1 MKTKNNFCG
10 GNKKLYK
17 KLSFKM
23 KLLISILPTVII
35 SMLVLSYTA
44 FFQFRKTIE
53 GQIIDNRVEATN
65 KLSENINIWIE
76 GKLLEV
82 KSSANTPTAKLIQ
95 SDISAVDD
103 FNAERIQFLEKNYPG
118 EYDNAS
124 ATLFNNDGISRA
136 QYSNGKTV
144 LGDVSEKPWYQTLM
158 SGVPY
163 NISNPVISKGTGKT
177 LIVIGVPIKNE
188 ADKSIGTMISAVNLS
203 YIQDKVKE
211 FKFGTKGY
219 GLLIGKDG
227 TILVHPDESLI
238 MQSNISD
245 VADANMQSL
254 GNEMMNKDA
263 GTLRFTSD
271 NDKFIVF
278 YNRVPL
284 AGWSVAS
291 VVSEKELFAS
301 SQKMMNT
308 LLIITSLIVIIIG
321 AIIMLVAARIASPL
335 IKLSAFSEEI
345 AAGDLTKQLEFNT
358 NDEIGKVGNSLNN
371 TVSKLNEMI
380 IAIGDSA
387 NEVSKLSNSLVVT
400 TSESLKGTDEVANSM
415 QEIAV
420 SAVTQSEGAGKALIG
435 TEELVYAIKEISQK
449 CKYLIDVVE
458 ESKKVSDSGSE
469 GVKKAIQSIE
479 AIAETNSY
487 NVQQTQNLLEESKEI
502 GQIVYVISD
511 IADQTNL
518 LALNAAIEAARAG
531 EQGKGFAV
539 VADEVRKLAEQS
551 SIASNKISEL
561 ISGVQK
567 QIEIIADKINN
578 GTNEVIHGVDVA
590 TLVGKN
596 FEEIEK
602 VFSEINSIVSEV
614 SEATNIMTDKANI
627 TNEVISNVAAVA
639 QENSAITEQVTA
651 SNEEQ
656 TACMHQIGDTTSN
669 LEELVEKL
677 KGTVGKF
684 KV

>member
-1 MKTKNNFCG
+1 M
-10 GNKKLYK
+10 YR

-23 KLLISILPTVII
+23 KLLVSILPAVII
-35 SMLVLSYTA
+35 AMLVLSFTA

-53 GQIIDNRVEATN
+53 KQIIDNRVEATN
-65 KLSENINIWIE
+65 KLSENINTWIE

-82 KSSANTPTAKLIQ
+82 RSAANSPTAKLIQ
-95 SDISAVDD
+95 SDINAVDK
-103 FNAERIQFLEKNYPG
+103 FNADRIQFLDKNYPG

-136 QYSNGKTV
+136 QYSNGKAV

-163 NISNPVISKGTGKT
+163 NISNPVVSKGTGKT

-188 ADKSIGTMISAVNLS
+188 ADKSIGTMISGVNLS
-203 YIQDKVKE
+203 YIQDKVKA

-238 MQSNISD
+238 MKSNISD
-245 VADANMQSL
+245 VADSNMTSL
-254 GNEMMNKDA
+254 GKEMMKKDF
-263 GTLRFTSD
+263 GTYRFTSD
-271 NDKFIVF
+271 KGKFIVF

-301 SQKMMNT
+301 SEKMMNT
-308 LLIITSLIVIIIG
+308 LLLITFPIVIMIG
-321 AIIMLVAARIASPL
+321 AIIMLVATRIASPL
-335 IKLSAFSEEI
+335 VKLSTFSEQI
-345 AAGDLTKQLEFNT
+345 ALGDLTKQLDFNT

-371 TVSKLNEMI
+371 TVGRLKEMI
-380 IAIGDSA
+380 TAIGDSA
-387 NEVSKLSNSLVVT
+387 NEVSILSNSLVVT
-400 TSESLKGTDEVANSM
+400 TSESLRGTDEVARSM
-415 QEIAV
+415 QEIAEG
-420 SAVTQSEGAGKALIG
+420 AVIQAESAGKALTG
-435 TEELVYAIKEISQK
+435 TEELVNAIKEISHK
-449 CKYLIDVVE
+449 CDYMINVVD
-458 ESKKVSDSGSE
+458 ESKKVSSSGSE
-469 GVKKAIQSIE
+469 GVKQAVQSIE
-479 AIAETNSY
+479 AIAATNSY
-487 NVQQTQNLLEESKEI
+487 NVEQTQKLLEESREI
-502 GQIVYVISD
+502 GQIVDVIND
-511 IADQTNL
+511 IANQTNL

-539 VADEVRKLAEQS
+539 VAEQVRILAEQS
-551 SIASNKISEL
+551 STASNKISEL
-561 ISGVQK
+561 IGGVQK
-567 QIEIIADKINN
+567 QIEMIADKMNS

-602 VFSEINSIVSEV
+602 VFGEINSIVLEV
-614 SEATNIMTDKANI
+614 SEAANIMTDKANI

-639 QENSAITEQVTA
+639 EENSAATEQVTA

-656 TACMHQIGDTTSN
+656 TACMHQLGDTTSN

-677 KGTVGKF
+677 KGTVDKF

>member
-1 MKTKNNFCG
+1 
-10 GNKKLYK
+10 
-17 KLSFKM
+17 M
-23 KLLISILPTVII
+23 KLLVSILPAVII
-35 SMLVLSYTA
+35 AMLVLSFTA

-53 GQIIDNRVEATN
+53 KQIIDNRVEATN
-65 KLSENINIWIE
+65 KLSENINTWIE

-82 KSSANTPTAKLIQ
+82 RSAANSPTAKLIQ
-95 SDISAVDD
+95 SDINAVDK
-103 FNAERIQFLEKNYPG
+103 FNADRIQFLDKNYPG

-136 QYSNGKTV
+136 QYSNGKAV

-163 NISNPVISKGTGKT
+163 NISNPVVSKGTGKT

-188 ADKSIGTMISAVNLS
+188 ADKSIGTMISGVNLS
-203 YIQDKVKE
+203 YIQDKVKA

-238 MQSNISD
+238 MKSNISD
-245 VADANMQSL
+245 VADSNMTSL
-254 GNEMMNKDA
+254 GKEMMKKDF
-263 GTLRFTSD
+263 GTYRFTSD
-271 NDKFIVF
+271 KGKFIVF

-301 SQKMMNT
+301 SEKMMNT
-308 LLIITSLIVIIIG
+308 LLLITFPIVIMIG
-321 AIIMLVAARIASPL
+321 AIIMLVATRIASPL
-335 IKLSAFSEEI
+335 VKLSTFSEQI
-345 AAGDLTKQLEFNT
+345 ALGDLTKQLDFNT

-371 TVSKLNEMI
+371 TVGRLKEMI
-380 IAIGDSA
+380 TAIGDSA
-387 NEVSKLSNSLVVT
+387 NEVSILSNSLVVT
-400 TSESLKGTDEVANSM
+400 TSESLRGTDEVARSM
-415 QEIAV
+415 QEIAEG
-420 SAVTQSEGAGKALIG
+420 AVIQAESAGKALTG
-435 TEELVYAIKEISQK
+435 TEELVNAIKEISHK
-449 CKYLIDVVE
+449 CDYMINVVD
-458 ESKKVSDSGSE
+458 ESKKVSSSGSE
-469 GVKKAIQSIE
+469 GVKQAVQSIE
-479 AIAETNSY
+479 AIAATNSY
-487 NVQQTQNLLEESKEI
+487 NVEQTQKLLEESREI
-502 GQIVYVISD
+502 GQIVDVIND
-511 IADQTNL
+511 IANQTNL

-539 VADEVRKLAEQS
+539 VAEQVRILAEQS
-551 SIASNKISEL
+551 STASNKISEL
-561 ISGVQK
+561 IGGVQK
-567 QIEIIADKINN
+567 QIEMIADKMNS

-602 VFSEINSIVSEV
+602 VFGEINSIVLEV
-614 SEATNIMTDKANI
+614 SEAANIMTDKANI

-639 QENSAITEQVTA
+639 EENSAATEQVTA

-656 TACMHQIGDTTSN
+656 TACMHQLGDTTSN

-677 KGTVGKF
+677 KGTVDKF